1 MGVPMPPKKTIGIQ
15 GLLLRTFLP
24 LVVVVAILLAAI
36 VYNALYA
43 ITLKGFDDRLIAA
56 SALTGALI
64 DPADHDR
71 LIRAAT
77 DSKNDAEKVE
87 QERPYRRN
95 VEPMQRIR
103 DQLGLTYIYTQIAG
117 GPEDVLY
124 VLDGTEGD
132 DHTLIGSPDS
142 LPAETVA
149 GLRKVQRE
157 GSIHISPVEYQ
168 EQWGLLKTAAAPV
181 YGADGRITGTAGAD
195 VNVSVIQ
202 IATQNALFQSAMIGL
217 ASILA
222 CLFVT
227 LQIVRRVARPI
238 ERLTQDALRIAAGD
252 HSPPAAIRSPR
263 EARALRDALDRLNAH
278 VAGAQDE
285 AIISADRHRL
295 AASERL
301 LLSETGDPE
310 AVVVLADSPARR
322 LIWIA
327 TSGPSLASALAVR
340 AMAELRDRLV
350 ARPALLDHVEALADL
365 ELGACL
371 VFDSATRQLSLI
383 ANAPLTIETD
393 SGAIRLSPGET
404 AHIPAGVKRLR
415 HAHVAIDL
423 EREAPR

>member
-1 MGVPMPPKKTIGIQ
+1 MPHEKTTGIQ
-15 GLLLRTFLP
+15 SLLLRTFLP
-24 LVVVVAILLAAI
+24 IVVVVAILLAAI

-87 QERPYRRN
+87 REPPYRRN

-124 VLDGTEGD
+124 VLDGTQGD

-149 GLRKVQRE
+149 GLRRVQQS

-168 EQWGLLKTAAAPV
+168 EQWGLLKTAAAPI

-238 ERLTQDALRIAAGD
+238 ERLTQDALGIAAGD
-252 HSPPAAIRSPR
+252 HSPPTAIRSPR
-263 EARALRDALDRLNAH
+263 EARALRDALDRLNGH
-278 VAGAQDE
+278 VANAHYD
-285 AIISADRHRL
+285 AMIAADRHRL
-295 AASERL
+295 AESERL
-301 LLSETGDPE
+301 LRDEVGD
-310 AVVVLADSPARR
+310 AGGVVILADSPARR

-327 TSGPSLASALAVR
+327 ADGPDLTSALATR
-340 AMAELRDRLV
+340 AMLRLRDRL
-350 ARPALLDHVEALADL
+350 AAQLHLLDHVEALADL
-365 ELGACL
+365 DHGACL
-371 VFDSATRQLSLI
+371 SFD
-383 ANAPLTIETD
+383 P
-393 SGAIRLSPGET
+393 AIRLLRLTGNSPLTVEANGNAISLAPDEAAT
-404 AHIPAGVKRLR
+404 IPAGVARLR
-415 HAHVAIDL
+415 HDDVTIEL
-423 EREAPR
+423 GSEAPP

>member
-77 DSKNDAEKVE
+77 DSKSDAEKAE

-252 HSPPAAIRSPR
+252 HSPPTAIRSPR
-263 EARALRDALDRLNAH
+263 EARALRDALDRLSGH

-285 AIISADRHRL
+285 AAIAADRHRL
-295 AASERL
+295 AASEQL
-301 LLSETGDPE
+301 LLSETENSE
-310 AVVVLADSPARR
+310 AVVILTNSPTRR
-322 LIWIA
+322 LLWIA
-327 TSGPSLASALAVR
+327 TGGPGLSSTLAAR
-340 AMAELRDRLV
+340 AMAKLRDRLAV
-350 ARPALLDHVEALADL
+350 RSALLEQVEALADL

-371 VFDSATRQLSLI
+371 AFDPATRLLSLI
-383 ANAPLTIETD
+383 ANAPLTVETN
-393 SGAIRLSPGET
+393 GKAMTISPGET
-404 AHIPAGVKRLR
+404 VPIPAGVTRLHR
-415 HAHVAIDL
+415 AHFVIDL
-423 EREAPR
+423 ESGAPR

>member
-1 MGVPMPPKKTIGIQ
+1 MPLKKTIGIQ
-15 GLLLRTFLP
+15 ALLLRTFLP

-43 ITLKGFDDRLIAA
+43 ITLKGFDDRLVAA

-64 DPADHDR
+64 DPADHDG

-77 DSKNDAEKVE
+77 DSKGDAEKVE
-87 QERPYRRN
+87 QEARYRRN

-103 DQLGLTYIYTQIAG
+103 DRLGLTYIYTQIAG

-149 GLRKVQRE
+149 GLRKVQRD

-195 VNVSVIQ
+195 VNVSLIQ
-202 IATQNALFQSAMIGL
+202 VATQNALFQSAMIGL

-252 HSPPAAIRSPR
+252 HSPPTAIRSPR
-263 EARALRDALDRLNAH
+263 EARALRDALDRLNDH
-278 VAGAQDE
+278 VAATQDE
-285 AIISADRHRL
+285 AVIAADRHRL

-301 LLSETGDPE
+301 LLSETDEPE
-310 AVVVLADSPARR
+310 AVVVLDDSAARR

-327 TSGPSLASALAVR
+327 REGPDVASALAAR
-340 AMAELRDRLV
+340 AMAELRDRL
-350 ARPALLDHVEALADL
+350 ATRPALLEHVETLVDL
-365 ELGACL
+365 EHGACL
-371 VFDSATRQLSLI
+371 AFDPATRLLRLI
-383 ANAPLTIETD
+383 GTARLTLEANG
-393 SGAIRLSPGET
+393 GAIALVPDEAAR
-404 AHIPAGVKRLR
+404 IPAGVSRLYYGNIT
-415 HAHVAIDL
+415 IDL
-423 EREAPR
+423 ESGAPR

>member
-1 MGVPMPPKKTIGIQ
+1 MPPEKAIGIQ
-15 GLLLRTFLP
+15 SLLLRTFLP
-24 LVVVVAILLAAI
+24 IVVVVAILLAAI

-87 QERPYRRN
+87 REPPYRRN

-103 DQLGLTYIYTQIAG
+103 EQLGLTYIYTQIAG

-124 VLDGTEGD
+124 VLDGTQGD

-149 GLRKVQRE
+149 GLRRVQQS

-238 ERLTQDALRIAAGD
+238 ERLTQDALGIAAGE
-252 HSPPAAIRSPR
+252 HSPPTAIRSPR
-263 EARALRDALDRLNAH
+263 EARALRDALDRLNGH
-278 VAGAQDE
+278 VANAHYD
-285 AIISADRHRL
+285 AMIAADRHRL
-295 AASERL
+295 AESERL
-301 LLSETGDPE
+301 LRNEVGD
-310 AVVVLADSPARR
+310 AGGIVILADSPARR

-327 TSGPSLASALAVR
+327 ADGPDLTSALATR
-340 AMAELRDRLV
+340 AMLRLRDRLAV
-350 ARPALLDHVEALADL
+350 QPQLLDHVEALADL
-365 ELGACL
+365 DHGACL
-371 VFDSATRQLSLI
+371 SFDPATRLLRLI
-383 ANAPLTIETD
+383 GNSPLTVEANGD
-393 SGAIRLSPGET
+393 AISLAPGMET
-404 AHIPAGVKRLR
+404 AIPANVTRLR
-415 HAHVAIDL
+415 HGNVTIEL
-423 EREAPR
+423 GSEALP